1 MLWVGQAAF
10 PVNHESIPL
19 LLSFGGPILLCRPN
33 YNEGWKS
40 RPFAPHI
47 PLPPCLQ
54 IILRTVLVAIFCFNI
69 FNTSKITQKKQKGK
83 LLVHVPIT
91 HTWDAL
97 KSLLES
103 MNSNLEIKSQ
113 CISSVSVRVCNRVC
127 IINTTQ
133 TKKTFSNLE
142 FAPSLVCLII

>member
-1 MLWVGQAAF
+1 MKAF
-10 PVNHESIPL
+10 HSCYLLVALYFCADQTIMKVERADL
-19 LLSFGGPILLCRPN
+19 LLLTFPS
-33 YNEGWKS
+33 
-40 RPFAPHI
+40 H
-47 PLPPCLQ
+47 PCLQ
-54 IILRTVLVAIFCFNI
+54 IILCTVLVAIFCFNI

-103 MNSNLEIKSQ
+103 MNSNLEIKLQ

-133 TKKTFSNLE
+133 TKKHFQTLNL
-142 FAPSLVCLII
+142 PLP